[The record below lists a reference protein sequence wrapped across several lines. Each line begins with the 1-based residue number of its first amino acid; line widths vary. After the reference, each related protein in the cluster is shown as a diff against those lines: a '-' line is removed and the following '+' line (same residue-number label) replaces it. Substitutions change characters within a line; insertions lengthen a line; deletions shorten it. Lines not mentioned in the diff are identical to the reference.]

1 MFSDESVELVL
12 YFIAKLITID
22 KKITCSWYKKQN
34 KQRNYESL
42 NPALACFGYSF
53 FGDRTFDYNQ
63 NIQNKTEKSQ
73 PYSCPIYILQNYR
86 IPSVPTNPK
95 QTHNGSQTDFTTN
108 AAAP

>member
-22 KKITCSWYKKQN
+22 KKITCSRYKKQN

-53 FGDRTFDYNQ
+53 LEIERSIIIKIY
-63 NIQNKTEKSQ
+63 KTRLKSLSSIVAQ
-73 PYSCPIYILQNYR
+73 YIIQNYR
-86 IPSVPTNPK
+86 IPSVPTNPQ
-95 QTHNGSQTDFTTN
+95 QTHDGPQTDFTTN